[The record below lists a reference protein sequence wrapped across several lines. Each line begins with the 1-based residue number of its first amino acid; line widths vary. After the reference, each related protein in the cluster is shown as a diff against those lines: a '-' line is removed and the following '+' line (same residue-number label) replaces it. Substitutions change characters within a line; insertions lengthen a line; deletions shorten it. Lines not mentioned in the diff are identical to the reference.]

1 MTGSGQTI
9 RLNGVGD
16 RTLAHRW
23 IEIAPKGAVLNIREA
38 TRTNEQN
45 AMMWSLLSDVSRAK
59 PQGRVL
65 PPEVWKCV
73 FMAAVGHQCRFEP
86 ALDGNGVVPV
96 GFKSS
101 RLTKAEMSD
110 LIECILA
117 FGAEHGVAWSG
128 DDQHQAA

>member
-1 MTGSGQTI
+1 MSSGQTI
-9 RLNGVGD
+9 QLTGIGSRA
-16 RTLAHRW
+16 LAHRW
-23 IEIAPKGAVLNIREA
+23 IDIAPQGAVLNIREA

-45 AMMWSLLSDVSRAK
+45 AKMHAMLSDISRAK

-73 FMAAVGHQCRFEP
+73 FMASIGHQCRFEP

-101 RLTKAEMSD
+101 RLSKSEMSD
-110 LIECILA
+110 LIECIAA
-117 FGAEHGVAWSG
+117 FGAEHGVQWS
-128 DDQHQAA
+128 DEQRDAA

>member
-1 MTGSGQTI
+1 MTSSGQTI
-9 RLNGVGD
+9 RLTGLGN
-16 RTLAHRW
+16 RAMAHRW
-23 IEIAPKGAVLNIREA
+23 IDIAPQGAVLNIREA

-45 AMMWSLLSDVSRAK
+45 AMMWSCLSDISRAK

-110 LIECILA
+110 LLECILA
-117 FGAEHGVAWSG
+117 FGAEHGVRWS
-128 DDQHQAA
+128 DEPQQNAA

>member
-1 MTGSGQTI
+1 MTSAGQTI
-9 RLNGVGD
+9 RLTSVGN
-16 RTLAHRW
+16 RALAHRW
-23 IEIAPKGAVLNIREA
+23 VDIAPEGAVLNIREA

-45 AMMWSLLSDVSRAK
+45 AMMWALLSDISRAK
-59 PQGRVL
+59 PQGRVMTPDL
-65 PPEVWKCV
+65 WKCV
-73 FMAAVGHQCRFEP
+73 FMAAVGHRCRFEP

-117 FGAEHGVAWSG
+117 FGAEHDVRWS
-128 DDQHQAA
+128 DEPQQNAA